1 VSGHGEAT
9 VGRKGGQ
16 PVSRSIIIERPAHE
30 VAQQFCDV
38 DHHERSGVHAGTSFH
53 VIDQDDDHCDYE
65 QLSRVGPSTIR
76 QRFHL
81 DRTDRL
87 HQINMVTGGSF
98 QGGTL
103 AFDIVETGVESAEV
117 TATLTPPRTMATRL
131 LGPVL
136 RRLLGRSLAAAL
148 EEDRDD
154 LESGRYAS
162 ATTLR
167 IRLEP

>member
-1 VSGHGEAT
+1 
-9 VGRKGGQ
+9 
-16 PVSRSIIIERPAHE
+16 
-30 VAQQFCDV
+30 
-38 DHHERSGVHAGTSFH
+38 
-53 VIDQDDDHCDYE
+53 
-65 QLSRVGPSTIR
+65 
-76 QRFHL
+76 
-81 DRTDRL
+81 
-87 HQINMVTGGSF
+87 
-98 QGGTL
+98 
-103 AFDIVETGVESAEV
+103 
-117 TATLTPPRTMATRL
+117 MATRL